1 VAAYFLTE
9 ITVHHPKKMGEYA
22 SKVGATIAKRE
33 GVLLH
38 GASEK
43 REVVEGTLG
52 EHPIKVLIQFPSM
65 EKAKGCYNS
74 PEYKE
79 ILNNRLEKTLQ
90 YL

>member
-1 VAAYFLTE
+1 MAAYFLTE

-22 SKVGATIAKRE
+22 SKVGATIAKHE
-33 GVLLH
+33 GVLL
-38 GASEK
+38 
-43 REVVEGTLG
+43 
-52 EHPIKVLIQFPSM
+52 SM

-79 ILNNRLEKTLQ
+79 ILDNRLEKTLQ